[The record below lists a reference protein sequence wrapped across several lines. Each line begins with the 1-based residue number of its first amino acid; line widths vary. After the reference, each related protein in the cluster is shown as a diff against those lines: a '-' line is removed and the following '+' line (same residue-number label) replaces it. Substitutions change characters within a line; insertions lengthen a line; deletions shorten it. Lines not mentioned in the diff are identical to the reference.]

1 MKELIK
7 HHKLILAC
15 IASALCAAAALG
27 TGQRRHFPLERFQAG
42 RRDHTQIDAF
52 RSADSEA
59 TPAQTTF
66 VVTNTNDSG
75 AGSLRQAILDA
86 NANAGADTINFNI
99 PGAGVHTISPVGS
112 LPPLTD
118 PVTIDGYSQ
127 PGASQN
133 SLAVG
138 DNAVLLIEL
147 NGAKAGPDAVGLL
160 LFHGNTTIRGLII
173 NGFSG
178 PAIDMENF
186 SGNDIEG
193 NFIGTNAAG
202 TAAVANHDGMRINVA
217 SQTIG
222 GASPAARNVISGNTA
237 NGILLASGAAI
248 TVQGNYIGTNAAGT
262 AGIAN
267 GANGIFMDFS
277 NNSTIGGT
285 AAGAGNLIAFNVG
298 SGVFIGANSTV
309 FSTSILSNSI
319 HSNGGLGIDLE
330 PVGVTQNDGCDADT
344 GPNNLQNF
352 PVLTAATN
360 DGTNTTIQGSLN
372 STANKQFRIQF
383 FANAACD
390 PSGNGEG
397 QNFVGETNVTT
408 DGSCSATFQFVAPSA
423 GVNGSIITATA
434 TAADNSTSEFS
445 ACVTVTAVAPKT
457 IQFSASS
464 YSVGESDQQVNLVV
478 TRSGDTTAAASV
490 DFATSDSA
498 GAQNC
503 NVVNGI
509 ASSRCD
515 YETRITTLPF
525 GAGETSKIVA
535 VLINEDSYLE
545 GPENFTVNLSNPAG
559 AVLGTPAAATVT
571 ITDNDLA
578 NGPNPVDTAN
588 FFVSI
593 HYFDFLNRLPD
604 PSGLTF
610 WTNQITSCGTDQSCV
625 EAKRINV
632 SGAFYLS
639 IEFQETGYLVERLY
653 KAAYGDSVGASTF
666 GGPHQLPVPVIRLNE
681 FLSDTQEI
689 GQGVIVGQ
697 GNWQQVLETNKQNFT
712 AEFVQRGRFTTALP
726 TSMTTAQFVDKLNTN
741 AGNPLSAA
749 ERDQLV
755 NSGMTRAQ
763 MLRAV
768 AEDPDLK
775 SAEFNR
781 AFVLMQYF
789 GYLRRNPNDPQDT
802 DYTGYDFWLT
812 KLNQFLGS
820 FQNAE
825 MVKAFITSAEY
836 RARFGP

>member
-1 MKELIK
+1 MKELVR

-15 IASALCAAAALG
+15 IASATCAAAALG
-27 TGQRRHFPLERFQAG
+27 IGQHRHFPLERFHAG
-42 RRDHTQIDAF
+42 QSDHTQIVAF
-52 RSADSEA
+52 LRAESDPL
-59 TPAQTTF
+59 PAQTTF
-66 VVTNTNDSG
+66 VVTNTNDDG

-86 NANAGADTINFNI
+86 NANAGADIINFNI
-99 PGAGVHTISPVGS
+99 PGAGVHTISPVGG
-112 LPPLTD
+112 LPPITD

-133 SLAVG
+133 SLTVG

-147 NGAKAGPDAVGLL
+147 NGAKAGADTIGLL

-178 PAIDMENF
+178 PAMDVENF

-202 TAAVANHDGMRINVA
+202 TAAVPNHDGMRINVA

-237 NGILLASGAAI
+237 NGILLDSGAAI

-262 AGIAN
+262 GGVPN
-267 GANGIFMDFS
+267 GANGIFMNFS

-285 AAGAGNLIAFNVG
+285 AAGAGNLIAFNGG
-298 SGVFIGANSTV
+298 SGVFVGANSTV

-319 HSNGGLGIDLE
+319 YSNGGLGIDLE
-330 PVGVTQNDGCDADT
+330 PVGVTPNDGCDADT

-352 PVLTAATN
+352 PVLTSATN

-383 FANAACD
+383 FANTACD

-397 QNFVGETNVTT
+397 QNLLGEANVTT
-408 DGSCSATFQFVAPSA
+408 DGSCNATFQFVAPSA
-423 GVNGSIITATA
+423 GVIGSIITATA
-434 TAADNSTSEFS
+434 TAPDNSTSEFS
-445 ACVTVTAVAPKT
+445 ACMPVVVVAPKT
-457 IQFSASS
+457 IQFSASF
-464 YSVGESDQQVNLVV
+464 YVTDEGAQQVNVGI
-478 TRSGDTTAAASV
+478 TRSGDTTSAASV

-503 NVVNGI
+503 SVVNGI

-515 YETRITTLPF
+515 YETRITTVHF
-525 GAGETSKIVA
+525 GAGETSKSVA

-545 GPENFTVNLSNPAG
+545 GGERFFVNLSNPVG
-559 AVLGTPAAATVT
+559 AVLGIPATAPVT
-571 ITDNDLA
+571 ITDNDVA
-578 NGPNPVDTAN
+578 NGPNPLDTAGS
-588 FFVSI
+588 FVSI

-604 PSGLTF
+604 QSGLAF
-610 WTNQITSCGTDQSCV
+610 WTNEITSCGTDQSCV
-625 EAKRINV
+625 DAKHVNV

-639 IEFQETGYLVERLY
+639 IEFQETGYFVERLY
-653 KAAYGDSVGASTF
+653 KAAYGDGAGASTL

-689 GQGVIVGQ
+689 GQGVVVGQ

-712 AEFVQRGRFTTALP
+712 AEFVQRARFIAACP
-726 TSMTTAQFVDKLNTN
+726 NSMTTAQFVDKLNAN
-741 AGNPLSAA
+741 AGNPLSPA

-812 KLNQFLGS
+812 KLNQFLGN

-825 MVKAFITSAEY
+825 MVKAFITSGEY

>member
-1 MKELIK
+1 MKDLLK
-7 HHKLILAC
+7 YQKLILAC

-27 TGQRRHFPLERFQAG
+27 IGQHRYFPLQRLQAG
-42 RRDHTQIDAF
+42 QSDHGRIDAF
-52 RSADSEA
+52 RSGDSVS

-66 VVTNTNDSG
+66 IVTNTNDDG

-86 NANAGADTINFNI
+86 NANAGADIINFNI
-99 PGAGVHTISPVGS
+99 PGAGVHSISPVGS
-112 LPPLTD
+112 LPSITD

-127 PGASQN
+127 PGTSQN

-147 NGAKAGPDAVGLL
+147 NGGKASTDAIGLAIS
-160 LFHGNTTIRGLII
+160 HGTTTVQGLII
-173 NGFSG
+173 NGFNG
-178 PAIDMENF
+178 PAINVENF
-186 SGNDIEG
+186 AGNQIQG

-202 TAAVANHDGMRINVA
+202 TVAVPNHDGMRINVA
-217 SQTIG
+217 SETIG
-222 GASPAARNVISGNTA
+222 GTSPAARNVISGNTA

-262 AGIAN
+262 GAVPN

-285 AAGAGNLIAFNVG
+285 ATGAGNLIAFNG
-298 SGVFIGANSTV
+298 GNGVFVGANSTF

-330 PVGVTQNDGCDADT
+330 PVGVTPNDGCDADT

-360 DGTNTTIQGSLN
+360 DGTDTTIQGTLN

-397 QNFVGETNVTT
+397 QNLVGETSVTT
-408 DGSCSATFQFVAPSA
+408 DGSCNATFQFVAPSA

-434 TAADNSTSEFS
+434 TAPDNSTSEFS
-445 ACVTVTAVAPKT
+445 ACVPVAAVTPKT
-457 IQFSASS
+457 FQFSASF
-464 YSVGESDQQVNLVV
+464 YSVNEGDQQVNLVI
-478 TRSGDTTAAASV
+478 TRSGDNTGAASV
-490 DFATSDSA
+490 DFATSDTA

-503 NVVNGI
+503 NVFNGI

-515 YETRITTLPF
+515 YETRIATLHF
-525 GAGETSKIVA
+525 AAGETSKTVS

-545 GPENFTVNLSNPAG
+545 GPERFTVSLSNPAG
-559 AVLGTPAAATVT
+559 AVLGTTVVATVD
-571 ITDNDLA
+571 IMDNDLA
-578 NGPNPVDTAN
+578 NGPNPVDTGGS
-588 FFVSI
+588 FVVFN
-593 HYFDFLNRLPD
+593 YFDFLNRLPD
-604 PSGLTF
+604 PSGQAF
-610 WTNQITSCGTDQSCV
+610 WTNEITSCGTDQSCIAV
-625 EAKRINV
+625 KRVNV

-653 KAAYGDSVGASTF
+653 KAAYGDTAGASTL
-666 GGPHQLPVPVIRLNE
+666 GGAHQLPVPVIRLNE
-681 FLSDTQEI
+681 FLSDTQQI

-712 AEFVQRGRFTTALP
+712 ADFVQRARFIAAFP
-726 TSMTTAQFVDKLNTN
+726 NSMTTAQFVDKLNTN
-741 AGNPLSAA
+741 AGNPLSPS

-775 SAEFNR
+775 NAEFNR

-812 KLNQFLGS
+812 KLNQFNGN

-825 MVKAFITSAEY
+825 MVKAFISSGEY